1 MFDSNDNVVSQSR
14 ALDEKKLTSLL
25 TKARQKNIELLLTVD
40 NEEFFGASVEMPM
53 SHCIVMLLVSK
64 KIFNEKIIFMQILSV
79 LGVIFILL
87 LSTFFI
93 YVLSAKLNEPVE
105 NLAQVMQD
113 VGHGN
118 FSMRAKVEGNDEISY
133 LDLLTMRTKKIF
145 LSFRLMRKLTA

>member
-1 MFDSNDNVVSQSR
+1 M
-14 ALDEKKLTSLL
+14 
-25 TKARQKNIELLLTVD
+25 LTVD

-53 SHCIVMLLVSK
+53 SHCIVMLLVRK

-133 LDLLTMRTKKIF
+133 LANRFNYMLDHIETLIDNLANERVLK
-145 LSFRLMRKLTA
+145 RQA